1 MFADPRTPESGRPQ
15 HSSVRVAYADNLLR
29 VAAVLAGLGLLLLA
43 LSLLSQ
49 QISIG
54 ARAVAV
60 GDLGVAAIA
69 ALLGF
74 GWRWR
79 RRRSAL

>member
-1 MFADPRTPESGRPQ
+1 MFAHPRGPQARPDQ
-15 HSSVRVAYADNLLR
+15 SVWVAYADNLLR

-49 QISIG
+49 QIAIG

-69 ALLGF
+69 ALLGLW
-74 GWRWR
+74 WRWR
-79 RRRSAL
+79 RRRSPL